1 MRSLP
6 PVARLAFVLNAVFL
20 LFASLLFASGAAHAA
35 AGTLI
40 GKTLTR
46 VPGGNNF
53 ANRAVV
59 QPDGKIL
66 IAGGAR
72 FGTMQYQITRYN
84 TNGTIDTTFA
94 NGGTVLEPLGPGN
107 GQAFA
112 IALQADGKV
121 VVAGDV
127 TSDRNKFGIARFNT
141 DGSLDLLFGG
151 GGSAVAVGPAGDA
164 GAHAMVIQPD
174 GKIVLGGFS
183 TGATGKK
190 VFTLVR
196 YTSVDTIDTTFGTNG
211 FVIGA
216 EGAVDE
222 EIDSLGL
229 QADGR
234 IVAAGTSA
242 NGLRMQRYNA
252 DGTIDASWTHTLFPY
267 INGGLDMVV
276 QDADQK
282 IAVVGNVP
290 DGAVSDLGILRVSMV
305 DGAADT
311 TFGSGTCANGPCP
324 GVTATIIGDSGG
336 PTGLALQ
343 GTNYL
348 VSGVSFPAFGTSS
361 VVVFRFTSNGTLD
374 TTFGTNGKA
383 SAKPTG
389 NGDNGRGIALRAN
402 GGIVVAGLANGD
414 HGDTDSL
421 VTVFNPTGQLDNT
434 FNGTGFSRLDVGSMT
449 GEWRA
454 TALTGGKIVAAGFT
468 VSETGVKGGVI
479 GRYNADGTLDA
490 TFGTAGITTFPLVA
504 NAIAV
509 QAVDGKLV
517 VGGTALT
524 GATPSMAFARF
535 TANGALDTTFN
546 GTGTLTIA
554 PASADEEISS
564 VAVQPDGKIVGA
576 GFVTGTFLDSV
587 FVRLTSAGVLDT
599 TFNGS
604 GKLVASSSTG
614 ADVVNALAIQA
625 DGKIVGGGWAEISG
639 TQDSMTVTRVNQN
652 GTLDTAFGTGGFGTA
667 TFTTFTSHGFALT
680 IEPNGKIV
688 IAGNI
693 FNTGNSTDDFAIARF
708 TTTGVLD
715 TTFGTNGLM
724 TNDFGNHNRIFALA
738 RLPSGKLLGAGETG
752 GFFSLVQ
759 YLDTGALDT
768 TFGTNGSSAAQIN
781 AGNDFANALT
791 VGTDGTL
798 FVSGNG
804 SGLLALARFT
814 SDIATTVADLAISQV
829 ASPSPAIAG
838 QNVTFTITVSN
849 AGPSAASSVTVTDTL
864 PAGTTLVS
872 ASTGCTNASGT
883 VTCNV
888 GALANGA
895 TAPLTIVVHTT
906 AAGSI
911 TNNASV
917 SAAEADPSTVNNTS
931 AATVTV
937 NAAPPTAA
945 DVSITQAASATTVTA
960 GDAVTFTLTVANAGP
975 AAASAVTVTDTLP
988 AGLTVTAMSPSCAN
1002 GAGTLTCNVGTLAAG
1017 ASTQLTVTL
1026 QTAAAGT
1033 LNNTATVSAT
1043 QSDPNHANNTS
1054 SATVTVNPVPAGTVV
1069 NLSTR
1074 GQAGNG
1080 NNVLIAGFI
1089 IGGTAPK
1096 TVVVVAQGPSL
1107 VAGGVTNPLPN
1118 PALTLVRSSDQ
1129 TVIGTN
1135 DDWGSAANAA
1145 QIQAAG
1151 FAPPDAKEAAI
1162 MMTLEPGAYTAIVS
1176 DLSGATGVGIVGV
1189 FAVDHPEVPL
1199 INISTRGQVFT
1210 GNDVMIAGFI
1220 IQGNAPRTVVIQ
1232 GIGPALT
1239 AAGVP
1244 NALANPTLTLVRAS
1258 DGAVIASND
1267 DWQTASNA
1275 ADIQAAGLAP
1285 SDPRESAIMM
1295 TLQPGAYTA
1304 ILAGAGGGTGNG
1316 IVGVF
1321 TQ

>member
-1 MRSLP
+1 
-6 PVARLAFVLNAVFL
+6 
-20 LFASLLFASGAAHAA
+20 
-35 AGTLI
+35 
-40 GKTLTR
+40 
-46 VPGGNNF
+46 
-53 ANRAVV
+53 
-59 QPDGKIL
+59 
-66 IAGGAR
+66 
-72 FGTMQYQITRYN
+72 
-84 TNGTIDTTFA
+84 
-94 NGGTVLEPLGPGN
+94 
-107 GQAFA
+107 
-112 IALQADGKV
+112 
-121 VVAGDV
+121 
-127 TSDRNKFGIARFNT
+127 
-141 DGSLDLLFGG
+141 
-151 GGSAVAVGPAGDA
+151 
-164 GAHAMVIQPD
+164 
-174 GKIVLGGFS
+174 
-183 TGATGKK
+183 
-190 VFTLVR
+190 
-196 YTSVDTIDTTFGTNG
+196 
-211 FVIGA
+211 
-216 EGAVDE
+216 
-222 EIDSLGL
+222 
-229 QADGR
+229 
-234 IVAAGTSA
+234 
-242 NGLRMQRYNA
+242 
-252 DGTIDASWTHTLFPY
+252 
-267 INGGLDMVV
+267 MVV
-276 QDADQK
+276 QDADLK
-282 IAVVGNVP
+282 IAIVGNVRY
-290 DGAVSDLGILRVSMV
+290 GAVSDLGILRVNMA
-305 DGAADT
+305 DGSPDT
-311 TFGSGTCANGPCP
+311 AFGSGTCATGPCP

-343 GTNYL
+343 GTSYL

-361 VVVFRFTSNGTLD
+361 VVVFRFTSTGTLD

-389 NGDNGRGIALRAN
+389 NGDNGRGIAVRAD
-402 GGIVVAGLANGD
+402 GRIVVAGLANGD

-421 VTVFNPTGQLDNT
+421 ITAFTAAGQLDTT

-479 GRYNADGTLDA
+479 GRYNTDGTLDA
-490 TFGTAGITTFPLVA
+490 TFGTAGITTFPFVA

-509 QAVDGKLV
+509 QVDGKLV
-517 VGGTALT
+517 AGGTGLT

-535 TANGALDTTFN
+535 TANGTLDTTFN

-554 PASADEEISS
+554 PATADEEISS
-564 VAVQPDGKIVGA
+564 VAVQPDGRIVGA

-639 TQDSMTVTRVNQN
+639 TQDSMTVTRVKTD
-652 GTLDTAFGTGGFGTA
+652 GTLDTTFGTGGFGTA

-680 IEPNGKIV
+680 VEPNGKIV

-738 RLPSGKLLGAGETG
+738 RLPNGKLLGAGETG

-768 TFGTNGSSAAQIN
+768 TFGTNVSSATQIN

-829 ASPSPAIAG
+829 ASPSPATAG

-917 SAAEADPSTVNNTS
+917 TAAEADPSSANNTS

-937 NAAPPTAA
+937 NAAPPTTA
-945 DVSITQAASATTVTA
+945 DVGITQSASAATVTA
-960 GDAVTFTLTVANAGP
+960 GDQVTFTLTVSNAGP
-975 AAASAVTVTDTLP
+975 AAASGVTVTDTLP
-988 AGLTVTAMSPSCAN
+988 SGIAVAAMSPSCAN
-1002 GAGTLTCNVGTLAAG
+1002 SAGTLTCNVGSLASG

-1026 QTAAAGT
+1026 QTSAAGSIT
-1033 LNNTATVSAT
+1033 NTASVRAT
-1043 QSDPNHANNTS
+1043 QADPNNANNTS
-1054 SATVTVNPVPAGTVV
+1054 SAAVTVNPVPSGTVV

-1089 IGGTAPK
+1089 IGGNAPK

-1107 VAGGVTNPLPN
+1107 RAGGVTNPLPN

-1129 TVIGTN
+1129 AILGSN
-1135 DDWGSAANAA
+1135 DDWGTAANAA

-1151 FAPPDAKEAAI
+1151 FAPPDPQEAAI
-1162 MMTLEPGAYTAIVS
+1162 MMTLDPGAYTAIVS
-1176 DLSGATGVGIVGV
+1176 DPSGATGVGIVAV
-1189 FAVDHPEVPL
+1189 FEVDHPEVPL

-1220 IQGNAPRTVVIQ
+1220 IQGSAPRTVVIQ

-1244 NALANPTLTLVRAS
+1244 NALANPTLTLVRSS
-1258 DGAVIASND
+1258 DGAIIASND

-1295 TLQPGAYTA
+1295 TLPPGAYTA

-1316 IVGVF
+1316 IIGVF
-1321 TQ
+1321 SK

>member
-6 PVARLAFVLNAVFL
+6 PLARLAFVLNAVFL
-20 LFASLLFASGAAHAA
+20 LFASLLFASGAAQAA
-35 AGTLI
+35 GGTLI

-59 QPDGKIL
+59 QPDGKII

-84 TNGTIDTTFA
+84 TDGTIDTTFA
-94 NGGTVLEPLGPGN
+94 NAGTVLEPLGPGN

-112 IALQADGKV
+112 VALQADGKV

-141 DGSLDLLFGG
+141 DGTLDLLFGG
-151 GGSAVAVGPAGDA
+151 GGSAVAIGPGDA

-190 VFTLVR
+190 VFTLAR

-222 EIDSLGL
+222 QINSLGI
-229 QADGR
+229 QADGK
-234 IVAAGTSA
+234 IVAAGNSA

-252 DGTIDASWTHTLFPY
+252 DGSIDATWTTTLFPY
-267 INGGLDMVV
+267 INSGLDMVV
-276 QDADQK
+276 QADGK

-290 DGAVSDLGILRVSMV
+290 DGAVSDLGILRVNAN
-305 DGAADT
+305 GTADT

-343 GTNYL
+343 GTSYL

-389 NGDNGRGIALRAN
+389 NGDNGRGIAVRAD
-402 GGIVVAGLANGD
+402 GRIIVAGLANGD

-421 VTVFNPTGQLDNT
+421 VTAFTAAGQLDTT
-434 FNGTGFSRLDVGSMT
+434 FNGTGFSRLDVGSMF
-449 GEWRA
+449 GEWRG
-454 TALTGGKIVAAGFT
+454 TALQADGKIVAAGFT
-468 VSETGVKGGVI
+468 VSENGTKGGVVA
-479 GRYNADGTLDA
+479 RYNIDGTLDPAFGTAGLTTFAFPANAVTLQADGKIVVGGFAMVGSPAKPAMAFGRFNTNGSVDA
-490 TFGTAGITTFPLVA
+490 TFGTSGST
-504 NAIAV
+504 
-509 QAVDGKLV
+509 
-517 VGGTALT
+517 
-524 GATPSMAFARF
+524 
-535 TANGALDTTFN
+535 
-546 GTGTLTIA
+546 TIA
-554 PASADEEISS
+554 AASNDEEISA
-564 VAVQPDGKIVGA
+564 VAMQADGKIVGG

-587 FVRLTSAGVLDT
+587 FVRLTSAGALDT
-599 TFNGS
+599 TFGGS
-604 GKLVASSSTG
+604 GKVIASASTG
-614 ADVVNALAIQA
+614 SDVVNAVAIQA

-639 TQDSMTVTRVNQN
+639 TQDSMTVTRVNTS
-652 GTLDTAFGTGGFGTA
+652 GTLDTTFGTGGFGTA

-708 TTTGVLD
+708 TTAGVLD
-715 TTFGTNGLM
+715 TTFGTNGLT

-759 YLDTGALDT
+759 YLDTGLLDT
-768 TFGTNGSSAAQIN
+768 TFGTSGSSSSQIN

-791 VGTDGTL
+791 VANDGTL
-798 FVSGNG
+798 FVGGNG

-814 SDIATTVADLAISQV
+814 SDLAVTTADMAISQV
-829 ASPSPAIAG
+829 ASPSPAVAG

-849 AGPSAASSVTVTDTL
+849 AGPAAASSVTVTDTL
-864 PAGTTLVS
+864 PTGTTLVS
-872 ASTGCTNASGT
+872 ASAGCTNASGT

-888 GALANGA
+888 GALASGA

-917 SAAEADPSTVNNTS
+917 SAAEADPSSANNTS
-931 AATVTV
+931 SATVTV
-937 NAAPPTAA
+937 NAAPPTSA
-945 DVSITQAASATTVTA
+945 DVSITQAASAGAVTA

-975 AAASAVTVTDTLP
+975 ASASGITVTDTLP

-1002 GAGTLTCNVGTLAAG
+1002 GSGTLTCNVGTLAAG
-1017 ASTQLTVTL
+1017 TSTQLTVTL
-1026 QTAAAGT
+1026 QTSAAGT
-1033 LNNTATVSAT
+1033 ITNTATVSAT
-1043 QSDPNHANNTS
+1043 QTDPATANNTS
-1054 SATVTVNPVPAGTVV
+1054 SASVTVNPIPSGNVV

-1074 GQAGNG
+1074 GIAGNG
-1080 NNVLIAGFI
+1080 DNVLIAGFI
-1089 IGGTAPK
+1089 IGGSTPK

-1107 VAGGVTNPLPN
+1107 RAGGISNPLPN
-1118 PALTLVRSSDQ
+1118 PTLTLVRSSDQ
-1129 TVIGTN
+1129 AILGTN
-1135 DDWGSAANAA
+1135 DDWGTAANAA

-1151 FAPPDAKEAAI
+1151 FAPPDPKDAAI
-1162 MMTLEPGAYTAIVS
+1162 MMTLPPGAYTAIVS
-1176 DLSGATGVGIVGV
+1176 DPSGATGVGIVAV
-1189 FAVDHPEVPL
+1189 FEVDHPEVPL

-1210 GNDVMIAGFI
+1210 GDNVMIAGFI
-1220 IQGNAPRTVVIQ
+1220 IQGSAPRTVVVQ
-1232 GIGPALT
+1232 GIGPSLT

-1244 NALANPTLTLVRAS
+1244 NALANPTLTLVRSS
-1258 DGAVIASND
+1258 DGAIIASND

-1285 SDPRESAIMM
+1285 GSPVESAIMM
-1295 TLQPGAYTA
+1295 TLPPGAYTA
-1304 ILAGAGGGTGNG
+1304 ILAGQGGGTGNG
-1316 IVGVF
+1316 IIGVF
-1321 TQ
+1321 AK